1 MIKVLHIITGLSTGG
16 AEMMLY
22 NLLSRID
29 RTAFDPQVISLTNI
43 GSIGGKIRALGVP
56 VRAMG
61 MRRSMPNPLEVL
73 RLAYQ
78 LRKARPDVIQT
89 WMYHA
94 DLVGGLAAKIAR
106 DIPLAWGIR
115 ASNLDPQGI
124 KRRTIWTVMVCA
136 RLSRWLPTRI
146 VCCSVAS
153 QRVHTERGYSTD
165 KMVVIPNGFDL
176 DAFRPDPG
184 ARLTVRQ
191 ELGISKEALLIGLVA
206 RFDPL
211 KDHRNFV
218 QAAALLHARVP
229 DVHFLLCGDG
239 ITWENRDLAGLIDA
253 AGIRNCCHLLGLR
266 DDVPRL
272 LATLDIA
279 SLSSY
284 GEGLP
289 NVVGEAMACG
299 VPCVVTDVGDS
310 ALIVAETGRVVP
322 PKDWEALAAAWREM
336 IEIGAEERKQ
346 LGLAARRRIEEHF
359 SLAAVVE
366 RYQELYTWIV
376 RRSSQNNV

>member
-1 MIKVLHIITGLSTGG
+1 
-16 AEMMLY
+16 MLY
-22 NLLSRID
+22 NLLSRMD

-73 RLAYQ
+73 RLAHQ

-153 QRVHTERGYSTD
+153 RRVHMERGYTAD

-176 DAFRPDPG
+176 DAFRPDPA

-239 ITWENRDLAGLIDA
+239 ITWENRDLAGLIDT

-272 LATLDIA
+272 LAALDIA

-310 ALIVAETGRVVP
+310 ALIVGETGRVVP

-359 SLAAVVE
+359 SLAAVVG
-366 RYQELYTWIV
+366 RYQALYTGIV

>member
-1 MIKVLHIITGLSTGG
+1 VIKVVHIITGLSTGG

-22 NLLSRID
+22 NLLSRMD

-61 MRRSMPNPLEVL
+61 MRRSMPNPLGVL
-73 RLAYQ
+73 RLAHR
-78 LRKARPDVIQT
+78 LRKARADVIQT

-106 DIPLAWGIR
+106 DIPLAWGIHS
-115 ASNLDPQGI
+115 SNLDPQGV

-153 QRVHTERGYSTD
+153 RRVHMEQGYTAD

-176 DAFRPDPG
+176 DAFRPDPA
-184 ARLTVRQ
+184 ARLTVRE
-191 ELGISKEALLIGLVA
+191 ELGISNEALLIGLVA
-206 RFDPL
+206 RFDPQ

-229 DVHFLLCGDG
+229 DVHFLLCGNG
-239 ITWENRDLAGLIDA
+239 ITWENRDLAGLIDT

-272 LATLDIA
+272 LAALDIA
-279 SLSSY
+279 SLSSSY
-284 GEGLP
+284 GDP
-289 NVVGEAMACG
+289 MVIGEAMACG

-310 ALIVAETGRVVP
+310 ALIVGETGRVVP

-359 SLAAVVE
+359 SLAAIVE
-366 RYQELYTWIV
+366 RYQALYKEIAGNDKA
-376 RRSSQNNV
+376 RSP